1 MLVAGCSSSRT
12 KMKSFS
18 SVGDANPA
26 TAMRLRLENER
37 LQGEVAELRKLVT
50 PPTTGNADGNA
61 NGSSAQ
67 ADGDDEA
74 SCSMSLPADNV
85 DPAVRVL
92 QLEEELAHAKE
103 ALAG

>member
-1 MLVAGCSSSRT
+1 MYVAGCSSSRT
-12 KMKSFS
+12 KMKSLS
-18 SVGDANPA
+18 SAGDANPA

-50 PPTTGNADGNA
+50 PPTTTGNADGN
-61 NGSSAQ
+61 GSLAQ
-67 ADGDDEA
+67 ADLDDEA
-74 SCSMSLPADNV
+74 SCSTSVPADNV